1 MEVKDIKK
9 VELHLHLDGSVRVR
23 TITELSSLD
32 YYYVEKQMVVKDE
45 KNESLTDYLKK
56 FSFPLRFMQTENNLK
71 RIASELVE
79 DLIKDNVIYAEIRFA
94 PIKHTDAGLDLD
106 TIVMSVLAGLNNDK
120 VKTKLILC
128 MMRGDTKE
136 NNDKI
141 VELARKYNLPI
152 DLAGDEKRF
161 PNELYKEQFKKIRD
175 YGLKYTIH
183 AGEAKGPKSIN
194 SALDFGTKRL
204 GHGVKIEGDE
214 HLIERLIKNDVL
226 LEVCPTSN
234 VNTKFVSDIKY
245 HPVYDYY
252 VKGLNISIS
261 TDNRT
266 VSNTTLNKEYKLL
279 MDNFPFTIEDFIKIN
294 VNSLKHSFLD
304 DEAIEELEKV
314 LLSQEN

>member
-1 MEVKDIKK
+1 MEIKDIKK
-9 VELHLHLDGSVRVR
+9 IELHLHLDGSVRVK

-32 YYYVEKQMVVKDE
+32 YSYVEKQMVIKDE
-45 KNESLTDYLKK
+45 KNASLTDYLKK

-94 PIKHTDAGLDLD
+94 PIKHTDAGMDLD
-106 TIVMSVLAGLNNDK
+106 TIVMSVLTGLMSDK

-136 NNDKI
+136 NNNKI
-141 VELARKYNLPI
+141 IELARKYNLPI
-152 DLAGDEKRF
+152 DLAGDEKRY
-161 PNELYKEQFKKIRD
+161 PNELYKEQFKKIKD

-183 AGEAKGPKSIN
+183 AGEAKGAKSII
-194 SALDFGTKRL
+194 SALDFCTKRL

-214 HLIERLIKNDVL
+214 KLIERLIKNDIL

-245 HPVYDYY
+245 HPIYDYY
-252 VKGLNISIS
+252 VKGIPISIN

-266 VSNTTLNKEYKLL
+266 VSNTNLNKEYKML
-279 MDNFPFTIEDFIKIN
+279 MDNFPFTIEDFININ
-294 VNSLKHSFLD
+294 VNTLKHSFLN
-304 DEAIEELEKV
+304 DEDKEELEKV
-314 LLSQEN
+314 LLSQ